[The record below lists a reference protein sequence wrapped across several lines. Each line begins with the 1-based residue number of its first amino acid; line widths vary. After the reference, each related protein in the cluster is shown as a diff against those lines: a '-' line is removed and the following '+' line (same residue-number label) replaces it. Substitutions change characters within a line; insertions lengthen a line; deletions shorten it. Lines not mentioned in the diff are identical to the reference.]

1 MGFFIFGT
9 YFLRSSLDPRSM
21 FQRVGDYLYYRQPT
35 NREDRKMENNIN
47 KTQLTEIIGKKILG
61 VQGEKGDEELF
72 IYFLDTESRTLR
84 IDVYEEYE
92 EYIRVYHQQ
101 DCCDTVE
108 ITQIDGQ
115 LTPGS
120 EIKDAYVVSSEIN
133 IPDQYSEGMWTFLH
147 IRTDKDDFCVRF
159 TGDNGYYSDGITIDY
174 CKVKKEEFT
183 IFDNQ

>member
-1 MGFFIFGT
+1 
-9 YFLRSSLDPRSM
+9 
-21 FQRVGDYLYYRQPT
+21 
-35 NREDRKMENNIN
+35 MENNIN

-61 VQGEKGDEELF
+61 VKGEEGYDELF
-72 IYFLDTESRTLR
+72 IYFFET
-84 IDVYEEYE
+84 EEYDE
-92 EYIRVYHQQ
+92 GYIRVYHQQ

-115 LTPGS
+115 LTLGS